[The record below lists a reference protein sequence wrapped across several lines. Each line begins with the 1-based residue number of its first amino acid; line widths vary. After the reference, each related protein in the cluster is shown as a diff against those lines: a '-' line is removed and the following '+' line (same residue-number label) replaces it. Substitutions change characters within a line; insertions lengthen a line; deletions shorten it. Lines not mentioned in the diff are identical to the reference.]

1 MSTIVVAGALA
12 NKPNNGGEAWVRL
25 SWVRG
30 LQQLGATVYLLDEVD
45 ATACTDAA
53 GETVDPR
60 RSVNRSFSLNV
71 VSEFGLEGHCALV
84 TDNGPLF
91 GPSLDDLYEI
101 ASEADLLVNISGHLR
116 RPDLL
121 HRFRRK
127 AYIDLDPGFT
137 QFWHFH
143 GIRDLGLED
152 HDLHFTVGANIG
164 APECGIPTGGFDWVP
179 VRQPVVL
186 DDWPVTRLDDTDDTR
201 RLTTVASWRG
211 AYGPVEHAGRRYGL
225 KVHEFRKFLD
235 LPRQVQQ
242 ELEIALS
249 IHPDDGADRRQLL
262 NHGWQ
267 LADPLEVAADPTQFR
282 RYVQQSGGE
291 FSVAQGIYVAT
302 NSGWFSDR
310 TVRYLATGRPALVQE
325 TGYTRSLPVGVG
337 LIPFSNMQEAV
348 AGARSIEHWYG
359 DHCEAARDIAERFFD
374 AKVVLPAVLERAG
387 VAV

>member
-1 MSTIVVAGALA
+1 MATIVVAGALA

-30 LQQLGATVYLLDEVD
+30 LQQLGATVYLIDEVD
-45 ATACTDAA
+45 AAA
-53 GETVDPR
+53 GTD
-60 RSVNRSFSLNV
+60 SFALNV
-71 VSEFGLEGHCALV
+71 VSEFGLAGSYALV
-84 TDNGPLF
+84 TDNGSLF
-91 GPSLDDLYEI
+91 GPALDDLYEI

-137 QFWHFH
+137 QFWHGH

-164 APECGIPTGGFDWVP
+164 APDCGIPTGGIDWLP

-186 DDWPVTRLDDTDDTR
+186 DDWPVMPAGDTSDTGATR

-211 AYGPVEHAGRRYGL
+211 GYGPVEHAGRRYGL
-225 KVHEFRKFLD
+225 KVHEFRKFLE
-235 LPRQVQQ
+235 LPRLVRQD
-242 ELEIALS
+242 LEIALS
-249 IHPDDGADRRQLL
+249 IHPDDDADRRQLL

-267 LADPLEVAADPTQFR
+267 LADPLEVAADPAQFR
-282 RYVQQSGGE
+282 KYVQRSGGE
-291 FSVAQGIYVAT
+291 FSVAQGIYVET

-325 TGYTRSLPVGVG
+325 TGYTRTLPAGVG
-337 LIPFSNMQEAV
+337 LVPFSNMKEAV
-348 AGARSIEHWYG
+348 DGARSIQHWYG

-374 AKVVLPAVLERAG
+374 ARIVLPALLERAG
-387 VAV
+387 VAA